1 MWRWTVTPV
10 MTTPTH
16 CPDVSTTSRN
26 VIMTKY
32 VPSSMVTV
40 TVLPTSTVKK
50 PTTANE
56 RQKTRSATALEAE
69 SPSLAPPTTAQDTS
83 TTTPTPVR
91 SAAQT
96 PSVPATS
103 CSSLRWRPSRLMPS
117 YAQVGVLLTT
127 CRNVSTE
134 QCAAGKDSSARSRE
148 RTVKSGENVK
158 MITNTTTAQMRR
170 TTTPTSLTVKTT
182 TTTALD
188 TV

>member
-32 VPSSMVTV
+32 VPSSMVMV
-40 TVLPTSTVKK
+40 TVLPTFTVKK
-50 PTTANE
+50 LTTANE
-56 RQKTRSATALEAE
+56 SQKTRSATALGAE
-69 SPSLAPPTTAQDTS
+69 SPSLAPPTTDRVTS

-91 SAAQT
+91 SAAPT
-96 PSVPATS
+96 PSVSVTS
-103 CSSLRWRPSRLMPS
+103 CSSSRWRLSRLMPS

-134 QCAAGKDSSARSRE
+134 QCAAGEDSSARSRE
-148 RTVKSGENVK
+148 KTVKSGENAK

-182 TTTALD
+182 TTTVLA